1 MNRRKLFSFLPLAP
15 VLVAAAVVTESQ
27 AEEKPA
33 ESNRNQLRLMGM
45 KKNKQPYYNDK
56 AIMYLGDNYV
66 PDDTTHVSMA
76 VGRDGNL
83 WLKSADGDW
92 KRVVTE

>member
-15 VLVAAAVVTESQ
+15 VLVGTAIVSESQ
-27 AEEKPA
+27 AEEKP
-33 ESNRNQLRLMGM
+33 SGDRQLLTLSLNNRNVHM
-45 KKNKQPYYNDK
+45 
-56 AIMYLGDNYV
+56 
-66 PDDTTHVSMA
+66 S

-83 WLKSADGDW
+83 WLKTETGDW